1 MMNKIQAKELLHDIL
16 NNGVAVDI
24 FQAEQSL
31 CLINLIL
38 KNSKEINESTFV
50 ILFRTLQFILTKEF
64 TLSITKLY
72 EKSDRRYS
80 NRSIPSA
87 LKLLNQHAG
96 ELVIG
101 ERYFIIKK
109 LAKYGFDGKYL
120 DGLNDTQIT
129 EEIAKYFQ
137 NVLLTKLSNGMLS
150 KALSALMTAR
160 DKVIAHSEAIQ
171 TLDLPKTTL
180 EEAEQLLVF
189 AKKFLGVVGM
199 GYLSIAYEDSDGN
212 HFLSQDAKRV
222 SRAMERLLIKAGI
235 IKQDKP
241 SIP

>member
-50 ILFRTLQFILTKEF
+50 ILFRTLQFI
-64 TLSITKLY
+64 
-72 EKSDRRYS
+72 
-80 NRSIPSA
+80 
-87 LKLLNQHAG
+87 
-96 ELVIG
+96 
-101 ERYFIIKK
+101 
-109 LAKYGFDGKYL
+109 
-120 DGLNDTQIT
+120 
-129 EEIAKYFQ
+129 
-137 NVLLTKLSNGMLS
+137 LTKLSNGMLS

-212 HFLSQDAKRV
+212 HFLIQDAKRV